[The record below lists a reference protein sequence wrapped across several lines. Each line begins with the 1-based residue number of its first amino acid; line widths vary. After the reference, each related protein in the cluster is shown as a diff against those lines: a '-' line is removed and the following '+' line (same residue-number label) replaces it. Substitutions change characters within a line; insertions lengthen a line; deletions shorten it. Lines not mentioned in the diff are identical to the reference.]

1 MAKKIKKMTLER
13 LQRETC
19 FLSISLPYDSR
30 EEYNLLEFSNSED
43 GMLEKK
49 DNYTIPMLDRKNF
62 LLNLVI
68 DLKERRVTDWK
79 TKNDYW
85 RIWGKVKHY
94 GTYTLLDSD
103 KQPLWQ
109 IHGFVPCKLVPP
121 FDEGWGDYLD
131 IRVNCDGSIKNW
143 PEVPD
148 FTDFIEN
155 GRSPEA
161 IKSYRWHLVRSAI
174 HHLSALQLDM
184 DELSMLRAA
193 LFDPE
198 IIEIIVKH

>member
-68 DLKERRVTDWK
+68 DLKERRVTD
-79 TKNDYW
+79 
-85 RIWGKVKHY
+85 
-94 GTYTLLDSD
+94 
-103 KQPLWQ
+103 
-109 IHGFVPCKLVPP
+109 
-121 FDEGWGDYLD
+121 
-131 IRVNCDGSIKNW
+131 
-143 PEVPD
+143 
-148 FTDFIEN
+148 
-155 GRSPEA
+155 
-161 IKSYRWHLVRSAI
+161 
-174 HHLSALQLDM
+174 
-184 DELSMLRAA
+184 
-193 LFDPE
+193 
-198 IIEIIVKH
+198 